1 MSNSRQKKQKIS
13 HILAKPAAGIDSPK
27 AGNVINHPNLKA
39 KSPVQN
45 TPSAKRPTI
54 GKKPIS
60 KPLPK
65 TRRTSPR
72 KKITPR
78 KSKSLKKLCPEEIY
92 FEHFPLK
99 KWVEFQ
105 VLEYIKTVSKNK
117 VFQQNETPINIAQST
132 IKKALNSISQGKALQ
147 MFLFERTMTLPPDDR
162 ILMWDYFRRML
173 KNGY

>member
-1 MSNSRQKKQKIS
+1 MNNSCPKKQKIS
-13 HILAKPAAGIDSPK
+13 RKSVKTPSRIDVPK
-27 AGNVINHPNLKA
+27 VGNVIKHPNLKA

-54 GKKPIS
+54 GKKPITKSLAKTGNKSRSKRITPKPS
-60 KPLPK
+60 KPLK
-65 TRRTSPR
+65 ILSPD
-72 KKITPR
+72 
-78 KSKSLKKLCPEEIY
+78 EIY

-105 VLEYIKTVSKNK
+105 TLEYIKTISKNK
-117 VFQQNETPINIAQST
+117 VFQRNETPVYITQST

-147 MFLFERTMTLPPDDR
+147 MFLLERTMTLPPDDR
-162 ILMWDYFRRML
+162 VLMWDYFKRMV